1 MSDSFVLYRYD
12 PSYAAAIIF
21 TIGFLVTGLGHTW
34 QATRSGS
41 RFMTPF
47 IIGIAFE
54 TLGYALRAVS
64 AKQTPNWSVAP
75 YAGQSLLLLLGPSLL
90 AASIYMIL
98 GRIIRL
104 VDGDT
109 RAPIRPTKLTKIFV
123 TGDVLSFL
131 FQSGGGGILA
141 QAKTPSKVKLG
152 ERMIIIGLFVQ
163 IVFFG
168 VFMGVSGAF
177 HRKIRERPTEK
188 SMGLAVRWERL
199 LMVLYAVSA
208 LIMVRSI
215 YRVAEYIQ
223 GSQGSLQGHEV
234 FIYVFDATL
243 MLLGC
248 LALNVCHP
256 SQVLREKGFY
266 EEPLV

>member
-12 PSYAAAIIF
+12 PSYAAAVIF
-21 TIGFLVTGLGHTW
+21 TIGFLITGVGHIW

-90 AASIYMIL
+90 AASVYMIL

-109 RAPIRPTKLTKIFV
+109 RAPIRPAKLTRIFV

-141 QAKTPSKVKLG
+141 QAKTPGKVKLG

-168 VFMGVSGAF
+168 VFMGVSAVF
-177 HRKIRERPTEK
+177 HRRIRERPTEK
-188 SMGLAVRWERL
+188 SIGLAVPWERL

-243 MLLGC
+243 MLLAC
-248 LALNVCHP
+248 LTLNVCHP